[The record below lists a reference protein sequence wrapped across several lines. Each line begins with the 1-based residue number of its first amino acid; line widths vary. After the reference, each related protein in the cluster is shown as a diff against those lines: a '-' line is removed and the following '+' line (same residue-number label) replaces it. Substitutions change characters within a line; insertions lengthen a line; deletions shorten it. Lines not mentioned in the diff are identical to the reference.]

1 MRTKYPCE
9 CLLYMTLSNFIVAG
23 SKPVKFG
30 QSDFV
35 LTKHLATDN
44 PTDRGSLR
52 ECLRTVF
59 DSLIWPEWNKKNGL
73 ILSTESRK

>member
-1 MRTKYPCE
+1 
-9 CLLYMTLSNFIVAG
+9 MTRKNYIVAG

-35 LTKHLATDN
+35 LTKHLATYN
-44 PTDRGSLR
+44 PTDRGSMR

-59 DSLIWPEWNKKNGL
+59 DSLIRPD
-73 ILSTESRK
+73 